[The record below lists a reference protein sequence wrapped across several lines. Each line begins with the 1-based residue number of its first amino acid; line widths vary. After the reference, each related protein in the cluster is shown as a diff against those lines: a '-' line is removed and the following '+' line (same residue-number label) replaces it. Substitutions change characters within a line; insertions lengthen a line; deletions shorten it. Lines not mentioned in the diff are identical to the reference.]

1 MQILEKIASL
11 FWGPWML
18 ALVLGTGIYLTVGTR
33 WLSVTKLRRAFRAA
47 LKGPAEGEGDVS
59 GFGAL
64 CTSLAATLGTGNII
78 GVATAIAAGGPGA
91 LFWMQLAAFFGMA
104 TKYAEGYLAVQYR
117 RRGRDGKFIGGP
129 FLYLELG
136 LQKPLLARIF
146 AGACVITCLISMGTT
161 SQINGMVAAAEDFFT
176 PDGGCIVFHIGDM
189 AVSWP
194 ALIAGALTTLVVGLV
209 LAGGIR
215 RIASVSTL
223 LVPFMAALYT
233 LLTLW
238 LLLLNF
244 SKLPAATALILH
256 SAFAPK
262 AALGAAAG
270 ITFQKAMRYGLGRG
284 IFSNEAGMG
293 SDPIAAA
300 AARTDSPVR
309 QGLISMLGPFLD
321 TVVMCTLTG
330 YAVVVTDAWRMPEL
344 NGAGITLYALQ
355 QLPLPGGVLSFLYMA
370 CLFFFGFASI
380 IGWSFYGEQSLRYLF
395 PCNGSCVR
403 WFRIVFLTVLFLG
416 SFMTADAVWSLADIF
431 CALMAVPNLVG
442 LISLGNQVFQGTKSY
457 FKQKTSA

>member
-1 MQILEKIASL
+1 MLFLEKIASL
-11 FWGPWML
+11 LWGPWML
-18 ALVLGTGIYLTVGTR
+18 ALVLGTGVYLTVGTR
-33 WLSVTKLRRAFRAA
+33 CLSITRLTAAFRAA
-47 LKGPAEGEGDVS
+47 LHGQPGAQGDVS

-64 CTSLAATLGTGNII
+64 CTSLAATLGTGNIV
-78 GVATAIAAGGPGA
+78 GVATAITAGGPGA
-91 LFWMQLAAFFGMA
+91 LFWMQVAAFFGMA
-104 TKYAEGYLAVQYR
+104 TKYAEGYLAVKYR
-117 RRGRDGKFIGGP
+117 RRTGNGAFLGGP

-136 LQKPLLARIF
+136 LRLPLLARVF

-161 SQINGMVAAAEDFFT
+161 SQINGMVMAARDHF
-176 PDGGCIVFHIGDM
+176 GGGQKT
-189 AVSWP
+189 
-194 ALIAGALTTLVVGLV
+194 ALFAGLLTTFIVGLV

-215 RIASVSTL
+215 RIASVSTF

-238 LLLLNF
+238 LLLIHLDR
-244 SKLPAATALILH
+244 LPAATALILH

-270 ITFQKAMRYGLGRG
+270 ITFQKAMRYGFGRG

-300 AARTDSPVR
+300 TARTDSPMR

-330 YAVVVTDAWRMPEL
+330 YAVVVTDAWRIPHL
-344 NGAGITLYALQ
+344 SGAGITLFALRK
-355 QLPLPGGVLSFLYMA
+355 LPLPGELISFLYML

-395 PCNGSCVR
+395 PCRGSCIR
-403 WFRIVFLTVLFLG
+403 WFRILFLAVLFCG

-431 CALMAVPNLVG
+431 CALMAIPNLIG
-442 LISLGNQVFQGTKSY
+442 LIGLGEQVFKET
-457 FKQKTSA
+457 TSVKD

>member
-1 MQILEKIASL
+1 MQILEKIAAL
-11 FWGPWML
+11 LWGLWML
-18 ALVLGTGIYLTVGTR
+18 ALILGTGIYLTIGTR

-47 LKGPAEGEGDVS
+47 LSKQPGAEGDVS
-59 GFGAL
+59 GFSAL
-64 CTSLAATLGTGNII
+64 CTSPAATLGTGNII

-104 TKYAEGYLAVQYR
+104 TKYAEGFLAIRYR
-117 RRGRDGKFIGGP
+117 RKDGNGRFLGGP

-136 LQKPLLARIF
+136 LNRPFLARIF
-146 AGACVITCLISMGTT
+146 ATACVITCLISMGTT
-161 SQINGMVAAAEDFFT
+161 SQINGIVMAAEDFFA
-176 PDGGCIVFHIGDM
+176 PEGSCIAFSIGNLS
-189 AVSWP
+189 VSWP
-194 ALIAGALTTLVVGLV
+194 ALIAGGLTTLLVGLV
-209 LAGGIR
+209 LTGGIR

-223 LVPFMAALYT
+223 LVPFMAALYI
-233 LLTLW
+233 LLTVW
-238 LLLLNF
+238 LLLLYLP
-244 SKLPAATALILH
+244 KLPAATGLILH
-256 SAFAPK
+256 SAFAPR

-300 AARTDSPVR
+300 AAQTDSPVR

-330 YAVVVTDAWRMPEL
+330 YAVVLTDAWRMPEL
-344 NGAGITLYALQ
+344 NGAGITLYALR
-355 QLPLPGGVLSFLYMA
+355 QLPLPDGVLSFLYML

-395 PCNGSCVR
+395 PCRGNCVR
-403 WFRIVFLTVLFLG
+403 WFRGIFLIVLFIG

-431 CALMAVPNLVG
+431 CALMAVPNLIG
-442 LISLGNQVFQGTKSY
+442 LIGMGSQVFRGTDRY
-457 FKQKTSA
+457 FKNK